1 MPPNFKY
8 VAFAALLAV
17 ASVAEGAAGT
27 LDGDYVSPC
36 RQEKGQ
42 ALPYRYTQAKLT
54 LRNVPITDGGNVT
67 RTDPRG
73 GSARLTTRFFRD
85 ECSTPLFVLDVRYAT
100 SEAAE
105 YESKVS
111 GTVQMRFDLLDASVT
126 PLRAEGLEYVNRVAF
141 AGEDQYRLGVTTALG
156 MGAIDM
162 SDPNLAKN
170 VEKQYMELM
179 ARRKRLTKAPTF
191 LIGDAEFGLGTTV
204 IVFRFQPPRLDYEKP
219 IAYFEEARLFAR
231 PFVRQ

>member
-1 MPPNFKY
+1 M
-8 VAFAALLAV
+8 
-17 ASVAEGAAGT
+17 S
-27 LDGDYVSPC
+27 SC

-54 LRNVPITDGGNVT
+54 LRNVPIAYGNDT
-67 RTDPRG
+67 RADLG
-73 GSARLTTRFFRD
+73 IGSARLTTRFFRD

-100 SEAAE
+100 SNAAE
-105 YESKVS
+105 YDS
-111 GTVQMRFDLLDASVT
+111 GTVQMRFDLLEASVT
-126 PLRAEGLEYVNRVAF
+126 PLRAEGQEYVNRVAF
-141 AGEDQYRLGVTTALG
+141 AGEDQYRLGITTALG
-156 MGAIDM
+156 MGAIDT

-191 LIGDAEFGLGTTV
+191 LIGDSEFGLGTTV